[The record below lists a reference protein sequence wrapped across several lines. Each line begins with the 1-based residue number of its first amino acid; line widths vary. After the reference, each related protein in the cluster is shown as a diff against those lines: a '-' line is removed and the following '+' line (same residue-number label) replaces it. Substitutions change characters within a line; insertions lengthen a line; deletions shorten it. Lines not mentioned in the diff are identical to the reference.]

1 MPEGDIHEM
10 HEQAEEGRRNPSLRP
25 VSLSM
30 AVLAVLVATVT
41 LLGHRSHIEQVI
53 AQAKASDQ
61 WAYYQAKGVRRHNY
75 EAFAELLSALT
86 SKDQAKEDQA
96 REKFVQQAE
105 RYRDEQKEIEME
117 ARKLE
122 AEVIY
127 AGRRANRFNIGEVF
141 LEIALVVTSI
151 TLLTTNRGYWV
162 MGMMFGAL
170 GVIVAASAFLI
181 H

>member
-1 MPEGDIHEM
+1 MPEGDIHEI
-10 HEQAEEGRRNPSLRP
+10 HEQAEEARRDPSLKP
-25 VSLSM
+25 VSLTM
-30 AVLAVLVATVT
+30 AVVAVLLATVS

-96 REKFVQQAE
+96 KEKFVRQAE

>member
-10 HEQAEEGRRNPSLRP
+10 QEQAEEARRNPSLKP
-25 VSLSM
+25 VSLTM

-41 LLGHRSHIEQVI
+41 LFGHRSHIEQVI

-61 WAYYQAKGVRRHNY
+61 WSYYQAKGVRRHNY
-75 EAFAELLSALT
+75 EAFAEVLSALT
-86 SKDQAKEDQA
+86 SKDQAKEEQTK
-96 REKFVQQAE
+96 EKFIRQAE
-105 RYRDEQKEIEME
+105 RYRDEQKEIEAE

-122 AEVIY
+122 AEVLL
-127 AGRRANRFNIGEVF
+127 AGRRANRFNLGEVF
-141 LEIALVVTSI
+141 LEVALVVTSI
-151 TLLTTNRGYWV
+151 TLLTSNRGYWM
-162 MGMMFGAL
+162 MGLIFAAL

>member
-1 MPEGDIHEM
+1 MPEGNIHEIQ
-10 HEQAEEGRRNPSLRP
+10 EQVEEARRDPILRP

-30 AVLAVLVATVT
+30 AVLAVLLATVT

-96 REKFVQQAE
+96 KEKFVQQAE

-127 AGRRANRFNIGEVF
+127 FGRRANRFNVGEVF
-141 LEIALVVTSI
+141 LQIALVVTSI

>member
-1 MPEGDIHEM
+1 MPEGNIHEIQ
-10 HEQAEEGRRNPSLRP
+10 EQVEEARRDPILRP

-30 AVLAVLVATVT
+30 AVLAVLLATVT

-96 REKFVQQAE
+96 KEKFVQQAE

-127 AGRRANRFNIGEVF
+127 FGRRANRFNVGEVF
-141 LEIALVVTSI
+141 LQIALVVTST
-151 TLLTTNRGYWV
+151 TLLTTNRAYWV